1 MSNAVTTESIHEE
14 TKDIRTEWA
23 ARHLLDLREACKRI
37 SAQIEEPLGPM
48 CSSPDTFE
56 CPVHRKEWAHW
67 EHEHDGAD
75 HARWLLLVNYCE
87 SELERSPA
95 VRAAIKLLDQLG
107 VTSNE
112 AWDVAIDPD
121 TPGHRQFHIAVDDEW
136 DAWKEYF
143 NNNPVGPEKEGEV

>member
-14 TKDIRTEWA
+14 TKDVRTEWA

-37 SAQIEEPLGPM
+37 ITEVEEATFSGPLDEDGLM
-48 CSSPDTFE
+48 TSPTDQL
-56 CPVHRKEWAHW
+56 RW
-67 EHEHDGAD
+67 EHEHDGVD

-143 NNNPVGPEKEGEV
+143 NNNPLGPNKEEA